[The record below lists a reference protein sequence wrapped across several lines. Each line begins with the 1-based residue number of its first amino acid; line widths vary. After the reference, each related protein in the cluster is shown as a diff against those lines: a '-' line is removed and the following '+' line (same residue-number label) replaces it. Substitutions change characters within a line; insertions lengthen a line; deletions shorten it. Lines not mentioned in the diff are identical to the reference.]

1 MEKKTVDKIAK
12 VLGDILAWMLGLIF
26 IAIPIGL
33 FVAFIVA
40 FVFSYEEDSFRSI
53 FWWTFGIME
62 LVVFPLAYFFGDK
75 LPKTNY
81 KPLFSLTDFLGSSS
95 RRGIRVKGFRIKKY
109 DPTSWKKKDG
119 DKLFY

>member
-12 VLGDILAWMLGLIF
+12 VLGGMLRLIF
-26 IAIPIGL
+26 IAIPSGL

-40 FVFSYEEDSFRSI
+40 FVFICEEDIFRSI
-53 FWWTFGIME
+53 FWWTFGIIE
-62 LVVFPLAYFFGDK
+62 LVVFPLAYFFGDDK
-75 LPKTNY
+75 LPKTND
-81 KPLFSLTDFLGSSS
+81 KPLFSSTDFLGSSS

-109 DPTSWKKKDG
+109 NPTSWRKKDG